1 MKKGKIMTNK
11 TTLAALIGPWLL
23 VQSYSL
29 AQENKVVLGPRHQRD
44 QNSEKQF
51 NGTVPIGWE
60 KDEEA
65 ANKLG
70 SLLCPGTKRN
80 KTKNGQAAITIRLS
94 KGRSWAARFWSL
106 EMYGAKDKPSPQHF
120 LVVECWGRVL

>member
-1 MKKGKIMTNK
+1 MTNK

-80 KTKNGQAAITIRLS
+80 KTKKRASCNYDSPFQKKDPGQPGS
-94 KGRSWAARFWSL
+94 
-106 EMYGAKDKPSPQHF
+106 GA
-120 LVVECWGRVL
+120 